1 MEEIGRLCG
10 VSKMAVSKRL
20 RKLHGKAEELCHMT
34 GLPGFFL
41 SLGLLFTSSASV
53 HTGWEQNF
61 FKDFSFSGLQTASKC
76 PNG

>member
-1 MEEIGRLCG
+1 
-10 VSKMAVSKRL
+10 
-20 RKLHGKAEELCHMT
+20 MT